1 MVSGKM
7 QKPYAVS
14 IWNVSRIWIIRN
26 VSPTADPESLPA
38 IPFLPSDMQD
48 LTISPSTRVP
58 GVSGS
63 ATLQGPLQWVKN
75 SFY

>member
-7 QKPYAVS
+7 QKPYVVS

-48 LTISPSTRVP
+48 LTISPSTQVL

-63 ATLQGPLQWVKN
+63 ATPQGLLQ
-75 SFY
+75 